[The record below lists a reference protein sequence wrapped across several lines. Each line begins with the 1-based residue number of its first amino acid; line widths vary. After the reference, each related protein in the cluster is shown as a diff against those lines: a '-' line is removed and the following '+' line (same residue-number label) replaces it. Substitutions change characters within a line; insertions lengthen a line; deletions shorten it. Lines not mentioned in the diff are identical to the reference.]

1 MKIAIFFALLVLLGT
16 FGQAQTVKTLSYDVT
31 NGVVV
36 GGTNRL
42 VFSNRIR
49 LPVGGGSND
58 LILQIST
65 NNTGLYVSSSTGNA
79 AAFVHNGALAWAAL
93 TNSLT
98 TYKPLAFATTSD
110 SAATRTNLGLG
121 FSALTN
127 TSATNFVA
135 AIGLGP
141 TNNVQFNTVSV
152 SNAAET
158 RTNLQLPLN
167 ALTNSTTNGL
177 RDAINAPPKPVYLV
191 KTNNQVITN
200 NTNFVNVDGLSFNT
214 AANKNYLVTLMLAVE
229 NIGGSTVVL
238 VAATNASAFGN
249 WNAVSSFASTTEVT
263 NAIGLNSTNKRT
275 MMNMFYVAGGTN
287 TGTIAVRMASAN
299 ETATNTI
306 FQNSW
311 LKAEEVQ

>member
-98 TYKPLAFATTSD
+98 TYK
-110 SAATRTNLGLG
+110 
-121 FSALTN
+121 
-127 TSATNFVA
+127 
-135 AIGLGP
+135 
-141 TNNVQFNTVSV
+141 
-152 SNAAET
+152 
-158 RTNLQLPLN
+158 
-167 ALTNSTTNGL
+167 
-177 RDAINAPPKPVYLV
+177 
-191 KTNNQVITN
+191 
-200 NTNFVNVDGLSFNT
+200 
-214 AANKNYLVTLMLAVE
+214 
-229 NIGGSTVVL
+229 
-238 VAATNASAFGN
+238 
-249 WNAVSSFASTTEVT
+249 
-263 NAIGLNSTNKRT
+263 
-275 MMNMFYVAGGTN
+275 
-287 TGTIAVRMASAN
+287 
-299 ETATNTI
+299 
-306 FQNSW
+306 
-311 LKAEEVQ
+311 